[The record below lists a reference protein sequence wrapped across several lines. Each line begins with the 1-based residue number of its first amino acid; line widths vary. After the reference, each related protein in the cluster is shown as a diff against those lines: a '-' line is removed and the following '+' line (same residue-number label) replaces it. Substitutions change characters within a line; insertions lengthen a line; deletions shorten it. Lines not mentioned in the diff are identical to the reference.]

1 NRAVLRVLGINT
13 GDQDITDEE
22 ELVFHLQCHLTLHEL
37 KFQRFKEHV
46 VSKRRLHI
54 FTVQIGKQAVADA
67 DHMAEILHMFKA
79 ETLLLS
85 RAKGSVISHQRC
97 KYSQSQP
104 AEKKFSGR
112 ISVESSQI
120 RSCIQETAHIQ
131 GRKHLQV
138 QKDVGPP

>member
-54 FTVQIGKQAVADA
+54 YTVQRGKQAVADA

-97 KYSQSQP
+97 KYSQRQP

-112 ISVESSQI
+112 ISVESSD
-120 RSCIQETAHIQ
+120 
-131 GRKHLQV
+131 RKSTRLNSSHV
-138 QKDVGPP
+138 SISYAV